1 MSRHDSVWNCLELQ
15 IFPTKATK
23 LSSRHG
29 VSPYSLTLKPS
40 ASDHPINSSF
50 IHSLAESIADKT
62 TKMEFS
68 SSELAGRGRPL
79 RQRRCGRCR
88 RQLLPALLLLLL
100 LLAVAGHSPAA
111 ASIFGGD
118 AASVRMI
125 LARQLITSIRRQ
137 LKSTLIVSAPPR
149 RPSAGVQPDVRVRA
163 LLRYVRHV

>member
-1 MSRHDSVWNCLELQ
+1 
-15 IFPTKATK
+15 
-23 LSSRHG
+23 
-29 VSPYSLTLKPS
+29 
-40 ASDHPINSSF
+40 
-50 IHSLAESIADKT
+50 
-62 TKMEFS
+62 MEFS

-100 LLAVAGHSPAA
+100 LAVAGHSPAA

-125 LARQLITSIRRQ
+125 LARHLITSIRRQ